1 MLVWLQLSACDGRF
15 TLTHRRINRCKYHP
29 PQHVSGSH
37 DGQAV
42 IGEFDIYGVYFP
54 AFAVFAA
61 IAFALQLAMKRLLAS
76 SGVYSFVWHP
86 ALFDLAIYV
95 ILLAVV
101 TAIATTILAIA

>member
-1 MLVWLQLSACDGRF
+1 MMER
-15 TLTHRRINRCKYHP
+15 
-29 PQHVSGSH
+29 
-37 DGQAV
+37 AV

-61 IAFALQLAMKRLLAS
+61 IAFVFQLVIKRLLDAF
-76 SGVYSFVWHP
+76 GVYRFVWHR

-101 TAIATTILAIA
+101 TAAAATILPLT